1 MDRTALF
8 STLGL
13 VALFAAC
20 TTLFFFHDLS
30 YSELQKEYVP
40 GVHGV
45 HMLRGEGLSFDPW
58 EPLEKNLSLE
68 EMLKA
73 LCGEVG
79 LDSSCYLDHGMRFR
93 TFEKKHI
100 IDGALTLHRTLVPL
114 SREEIT
120 PALLDERIHLIAQWL
135 KLNQRPDGSLPYL
148 YFPST
153 DSYSADDNAIRQL
166 ITVQG
171 IFALATALDD
181 TELQRAGEKAE
192 ARALQRWIRGSA
204 GFSHLF
210 DYDGRSSLGASA
222 LAVLVMRGHDTG
234 VVSERERQLGE
245 YLLLMQ
251 RPNGSFQT
259 FLDSPAST
267 ENERFY
273 SGEALTAL
281 ARLASASDD
290 TRYDDALTKGHQYY
304 WEKLR
309 NDFSPQYAPW
319 HMQAY
324 ALAYLDTKNEEY
336 AHYVFWLA
344 DGLIETM
351 LEGDKALPDEDGR
364 FFNRA
369 YPDWG
374 PPHSA
379 STGIYV
385 EGLTYAYEVAE
396 ERGDT
401 KKMERYA
408 DAILRG
414 TRSLLQ
420 LQWTPETAYYV
431 DHPDRV
437 VGSFKVSVTNNTMR
451 IDQVGHAANA
461 LVRVRALSLTNAH
474 K

>member
-1 MDRTALF
+1 
-8 STLGL
+8 
-13 VALFAAC
+13 
-20 TTLFFFHDLS
+20 
-30 YSELQKEYVP
+30 
-40 GVHGV
+40 
-45 HMLRGEGLSFDPW
+45 
-58 EPLEKNLSLE
+58 
-68 EMLKA
+68 
-73 LCGEVG
+73 
-79 LDSSCYLDHGMRFR
+79 
-93 TFEKKHI
+93 
-100 IDGALTLHRTLVPL
+100 
-114 SREEIT
+114 
-120 PALLDERIHLIAQWL
+120 
-135 KLNQRPDGSLPYL
+135 
-148 YFPST
+148 
-153 DSYSADDNAIRQL
+153 
-166 ITVQG
+166 
-171 IFALATALDD
+171 
-181 TELQRAGEKAE
+181 
-192 ARALQRWIRGSA
+192 
-204 GFSHLF
+204 
-210 DYDGRSSLGASA
+210 
-222 LAVLVMRGHDTG
+222 
-234 VVSERERQLGE
+234 
-245 YLLLMQ
+245 
-251 RPNGSFQT
+251 
-259 FLDSPAST
+259 
-267 ENERFY
+267 
-273 SGEALTAL
+273 
-281 ARLASASDD
+281 
-290 TRYDDALTKGHQYY
+290 
-304 WEKLR
+304 
-309 NDFSPQYAPW
+309 
-319 HMQAY
+319 MQAY